1 MRLKL
6 AHIESGHL
14 WLIVAF
20 CFTLLA
26 GNAQDPAQD
35 SLLPP
40 KEVQT
45 YFDEARIFSNRDQT
59 DKALESLEKAAKIA
73 EGNADV
79 KSLVDSY
86 QKIALLY
93 LKLDKEE
100 STLLFSDRAKA
111 LLKATEY
118 PYGDAMDKF
127 IEALLAFRGGRNFQ
141 AIFLLNEARQLSND
155 RNFFNN
161 ILLAEG
167 NTYLKLGKYE
177 EASKN
182 FNSLIINTDIYESDY
197 LATKAYLGLARLKV
211 ETEELEESAVNAEN
225 ALKLAKENDFYQEII
240 EANTLLTDVYSTL
253 GRFSLAL
260 QNSQNL
266 LGFRDSIFNIAKVQT
281 EAKTAEKIQFDFMSD
296 EIKRQEQMI
305 EELNASKN
313 QSDIAAILTSALL
326 LIITLLAISL
336 FRNNQIK
343 LKTNDLLQTK
353 NNELKAARDS
363 AVSAMKAK
371 TNFLSTVSHEL
382 RTPLYAVT
390 GLTHLLLEENP
401 SENQKDHLKSLKFS
415 GDYLLNFINDILQI
429 NKIDA
434 DKLEAL
440 NIEFELKKVL
450 RETIDSLQQSAKNNN
465 TELVLEY
472 DEDIPSHLMSD
483 PLKLS
488 QIFMNLVGNALKFTK
503 NGKVTVIAKLMKK
516 MEEDVTLYFE
526 VRDTGIGISK
536 EQQESIFDGFEQG
549 SIEINRE
556 YGGSG
561 LGLTIVKS
569 LLGLFDSKIQLESE
583 LGEGSSFF
591 FELKVK
597 SKDSVVDDVPFQ
609 ITEKKYD
616 FKGLHILI
624 VEDNKINQ
632 VITKKMLTKKEIT
645 SDIANHGGEAIEMA
659 RNNDYDAILMDIH
672 MPGIGGEE
680 ATIEI
685 RKFDTFTPIIAL
697 TAISLDDSLESF
709 HAAGCN
715 DVITKPFKPEVFY
728 KKIGENIFDK
738 NPLRS
743 MSQNP
748 AS

>member
-1 MRLKL
+1 M
-6 AHIESGHL
+6 
-14 WLIVAF
+14 
-20 CFTLLA
+20 
-26 GNAQDPAQD
+26 AQD
-35 SLLPP
+35 SVPP

-45 YFDEARIFSNRDQT
+45 YFDAARIFGNKDKT
-59 DKALESLEKAAKIA
+59 DLALESLEKAAKVA
-73 EGNADV
+73 EASDDV
-79 KSLVDSY
+79 KSLIDSY
-86 QKIALLY
+86 QKIALIY
-93 LKLDKEE
+93 LKLNKEE
-100 STLLFSDRAKA
+100 STLLFSDRAKS
-111 LLKATEY
+111 LLKVTEY
-118 PYGDAMDKF
+118 PYGSAVDKF
-127 IEALLAFRGGRNFQ
+127 IEALLAFENGRNFQ
-141 AIFLLNEARQLSND
+141 AIFMLNEARQLNND

-167 NTYLKLGKYE
+167 YIYLKLEKYDS
-177 EASKN
+177 ASKN
-182 FNSLIINTDIYESDY
+182 FNSLIINTDLYESEY
-197 LATKAYLGLARLKV
+197 LATRAYLGMAQLKYA
-211 ETEELEESAVNAEN
+211 TKNFEESGINGES
-225 ALKLAKENDFYQEII
+225 ALKLAKENEFFKEII
-240 EANTLLTDVYSTL
+240 EANTLLTNVYTITRQFESA
-253 GRFSLAL
+253 LA
-260 QNSQNL
+260 NNKDL
-266 LGFRDSIFNIAKVQT
+266 LRIRDSIFNVAKLQT
-281 EAKTAEKIQFDFMSD
+281 EAKTAEKIQFYFMGD
-296 EIKRQEQMI
+296 EIKRQEQKI

-313 QSDIAAILTSALL
+313 QSDIAAILTAAMLT
-326 LIITLLAISL
+326 IITLLAVSL

-363 AVSAMKAK
+363 AVSAMQAK

-401 SENQKDHLKSLKFS
+401 SENQKEHLKSLKFS

-440 NIEFELKKVL
+440 NIEFNLKKVL
-450 RETIDSLQQSAKNNN
+450 QETIDSLQSSAKKNN
-465 TELVLEY
+465 TGIVLEY
-472 DEDIPSHLMSD
+472 DNNIPSHLMSD
-483 PLKLS
+483 PIKLS

-503 NGKVTVIAKLMKK
+503 NGRVTVFAKLMKK
-516 MEEDVTLYFE
+516 EEEDVVLYFE

-536 EQQESIFDGFEQG
+536 DQQENIFDGFEQG

-597 SKDSVVDDVPFQ
+597 SKDSIVDDVPFE
-609 ITEKKYD
+609 ITENEYN
-616 FKGLHILI
+616 FEGLHLLI

-632 VITKKMLTKKEIT
+632 VITKKMLTKKNIT

-659 RNNDYDAILMDIH
+659 RENVYDAILMDIH
-672 MPGIGGEE
+672 MPEIGGEE

-685 RKFDTFTPIIAL
+685 RKFDKFTPIIAL

-709 HAAGCN
+709 YAAGCN
-715 DVITKPFKPEVFY
+715 DVVTKPFKPEVFY
-728 KKIGENIFDK
+728 QKIGENIFDK
-738 NPLRS
+738 NLFKDESPVKS
-743 MSQNP
+743 PIS
-748 AS
+748 

>member
-1 MRLKL
+1 M
-6 AHIESGHL
+6 
-14 WLIVAF
+14 
-20 CFTLLA
+20 
-26 GNAQDPAQD
+26 AQD
-35 SLLPP
+35 SIPP

-45 YFDEARIFSNRDQT
+45 YFDAARIFGNK
-59 DKALESLEKAAKIA
+59 DKIDLALESLEKAAKVA
-73 EGNADV
+73 EATDDV
-79 KSLVDSY
+79 KSLIDSY
-86 QKIALLY
+86 QKMALIY
-93 LKLDKEE
+93 LKLNKEE
-100 STLLFSDRAKA
+100 STLLFSDRAKS
-111 LLKATEY
+111 LLKVTEY
-118 PYGDAMDKF
+118 PYGSAVDKF
-127 IEALLAFRGGRNFQ
+127 IEALLAFGNGRNFQ
-141 AIFLLNEARQLSND
+141 AIFMLNEARQLNND

-167 NTYLKLGKYE
+167 YIYLKLEKYDS
-177 EASKN
+177 ASKN
-182 FNSLIINTDIYESDY
+182 FNSLIINTDLYESEY
-197 LATKAYLGLARLKV
+197 LATRAYLGLAQLNYDTKNF
-211 ETEELEESAVNAEN
+211 EESALNGEN
-225 ALKLAKENDFYQEII
+225 ALKLAKENEFFKETFD
-240 EANTLLTDVYSTL
+240 ANTLLTNVYSII
-253 GRFSLAL
+253 GRFEQAL
-260 QNSQNL
+260 GNNKNL
-266 LGFRDSIFNIAKVQT
+266 LRIRDSIFNIAKLQT
-281 EAKTAEKIQFDFMSD
+281 EAKTADKIQFDFMTD
-296 EIKRQEQMI
+296 ELKRQEQKI

-313 QSDIAAILTSALL
+313 QSDIAAILTAAMLT
-326 LIITLLAISL
+326 IITLLAVSL

-363 AVSAMKAK
+363 AVSAMQAK

-401 SENQKDHLKSLKFS
+401 SENQKDHLKALKFS

-440 NIEFELKKVL
+440 NIEFNLKKVL
-450 RETIDSLQQSAKNNN
+450 QETIDSLKSSAKSNH
-465 TELVLEY
+465 TDIVLEF
-472 DEDIPSHLMSD
+472 DDDIPSHLMSD
-483 PLKLS
+483 PIKLS

-516 MEEDVTLYFE
+516 VEEDVILYFE

-536 EQQESIFDGFEQG
+536 DQQENIFDGFEQG

-569 LLGLFDSKIQLESE
+569 LLGLFDSKIQLESK

-591 FELKVK
+591 FELNVK
-597 SKDSVVDDVPFQ
+597 SKDSIVDDVPFE
-609 ITEKKYD
+609 ITENEYN

-659 RNNDYDAILMDIH
+659 RKNAYDAILMDIH

-709 HAAGCN
+709 YAAGCN
-715 DVITKPFKPEVFY
+715 DVVTKPFKPEVFY
-728 KKIGENIFDK
+728 QKIGENIFDK
-738 NPLRS
+738 SRVKS
-743 MSQNP
+743 SI
-748 AS
+748 S